1 MKQEETLL
9 SKNDTIKKTGLV
21 NFKRNYNTWFYPI
34 TIKKMETRKQRNE
47 RPFNQKRDFLI
58 KEKTKELSTL
68 LEIETKTWTTFE
80 SISYPQI
87 SIKDISSRKNN
98 KLLIDVSIIKNNA
111 KWKYLEI
118 NWEKF
123 YELIKGTERKKW
135 NYYYIDNDENQS
147 WVFHIWK
154 ITGFEKIYKKD
165 YAERNWQSMRKD
177 WSTNTGKFL
186 TDIE

>member
-1 MKQEETLL
+1 MERMKQRKECLYN
-9 SKNDTIKKTGLV
+9 KKRDIKK
-21 NFKRNYNTWFYPI
+21 
-34 TIKKMETRKQRNE
+34 
-47 RPFNQKRDFLI
+47 

-68 LEIETKTWTTFE
+68 IEIETKTWTTSE

-135 NYYYIDNDENQS
+135 NYYYIDNNGNQS
-147 WVFHIWK
+147 WVLHIWK
-154 ITGFEKIYKKD
+154 IIGFEKIYNRN